1 MLFFDIAKHG
11 NQRALITEQNESI
24 SYAQLDH
31 KIDAFIHSHHLFES
45 NFKRLFLVEA
55 KANVAFVVSYLAC
68 LRAGHSLLLL
78 SPDSSKQSRSA
89 ILKAFNVNG
98 VIYTNRGEPVV
109 EELSGND
116 LNIHTDLAVLLATS
130 GSTGAPKHVRLSY
143 RNLQANAES
152 ISEYL
157 SLTADEVA
165 ITSLPLSYSYGL
177 SILNSHLL
185 SGASVVLSESSI
197 MERQFWDLMAKH
209 SVTSFSGVPYSYSML
224 KRLNFKDK
232 DLPCLRY
239 MTQAGGKL
247 TKADALYFND
257 CLNEQ
262 GSRFFIMYGQ
272 TEATARMSYVPPEYL
287 PEKADSIGIAI
298 PGGRF
303 ELIAEDGRI
312 ITDTDLIGELVYYGD
327 NVMMGYALSANE
339 LSKPS
344 ELNGL
349 KTGDLAVKDDDGFM
363 KIVGRKSR
371 FIKLFGARIDLDQIE
386 SVMMAQKLEV
396 ACVGDD
402 QQLHVFLNNITGLD
416 EMKRYLHQQMSI
428 HPSVVTGHQID
439 SFPRT
444 ASKKIHYAA
453 LATLAGLS

>member
-1 MLFFDIAKHG
+1 MLFFDVEKHG
-11 NQRALITEQNESI
+11 NQCALITEQNECI
-24 SYAQLDH
+24 SYSQLDH
-31 KIDAFIHSHHLFES
+31 KIDEFIHSNLLFES

-55 KANVAFVVSYLAC
+55 KASAAFVVCYLAC
-68 LRAGHSLLLL
+68 LRVGHSLLLL
-78 SPDSSKQSRSA
+78 SPDSANQSRSA
-89 ILKAFNVNG
+89 ILKSFKVNG
-98 VIYTNRGEPVV
+98 VIYTNGSEPVV

-116 LNIHTDLAVLLATS
+116 LSIHADLALLLATS
-130 GSTGAPKHVRLSY
+130 GSTGAPKYVRLSY

-152 ISEYL
+152 ISAYL
-157 SLTADEVA
+157 PLTADEVA

-185 SGASVVLSESSI
+185 AGACIVLSELSI
-197 MERQFWDLMAKH
+197 MERQFWDLMVEH

-232 DLPCLRY
+232 DLPNLRY

-247 TKADALYFND
+247 AKTDALYFND
-257 CLNEQ
+257 CLTEK
-262 GSRFFIMYGQ
+262 GRRFFIMYGQ
-272 TEATARMSYVPPEYL
+272 TEATARMSYVPPESL
-287 PEKADSIGIAI
+287 PEKADSIGVAI

-303 ELIAEDGRI
+303 ELIAEDGKI
-312 ITDTDLIGELVYYGD
+312 ITDTDQIGELVYYGD
-327 NVMMGYALSANE
+327 NVMMGYALSVND

-349 KTGDLAVKDDDGFM
+349 KTGDLAVKDNDGFM

-371 FIKLFGARIDLDQIE
+371 FIKLFGSRIDLDQIE
-386 SVMMAQKLEV
+386 RVMLTQKLEV
-396 ACVGDD
+396 ACVGND
-402 QQLHVFLNNITGLD
+402 QQLHVFLNDIAGLD

-428 HPSVVTGHQID
+428 HPSVIVGHQID

-444 ASKKIHYAA
+444 ASKKIHYAT